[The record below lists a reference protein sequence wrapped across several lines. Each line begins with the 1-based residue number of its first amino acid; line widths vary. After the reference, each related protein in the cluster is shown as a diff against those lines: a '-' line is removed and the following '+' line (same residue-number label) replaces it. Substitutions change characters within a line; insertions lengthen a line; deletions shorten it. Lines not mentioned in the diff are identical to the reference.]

1 MQAEVPVNQ
10 LTIPKLASNWY
21 DICLRNRPS
30 QHANCTVDLDEA
42 EYLTIQYFCSA
53 PLEST
58 TGMIHYSIV
67 PHTKSCCRFENFN
80 SFLFCLL
87 TFFAINLFYCKWVKC
102 RPWPALY
109 RRKLVKYDGSLLQS
123 TSYKNQRYLH
133 PAVGTTTYVTQRS
146 TYFWT
151 QS

>member
-10 LTIPKLASNWY
+10 LTIPKLASNSY
-21 DICLRNRPS
+21 DICLRNRPR

-87 TFFAINLFYCKWVKC
+87 TFFCD
-102 RPWPALY
+102 
-109 RRKLVKYDGSLLQS
+109 KLILLQMGEMQTLAS
-123 TSYKNQRYLH
+123 FVSKKISKVRWQPTSKHVVQKPTIFASGSWDDNVCN
-133 PAVGTTTYVTQRS
+133 PT
-146 TYFWT
+146 
-151 QS
+151 